1 MMGSTMLFLVTNWQ
15 LVVAVTLGVLILGAV
30 AWMLKNLWVAV
41 AGAAVLVGYF
51 AYQDAWVK
59 GAEQCRQQVK
69 AAVSAEKDR
78 QRTISDE
85 ALENARRLAAERAV
99 QASELQTMVDEY
111 ENADDCILDASR
123 ARGLH
128 DIR

>member
-1 MMGSTMLFLVTNWQ
+1 MESTLLFLVTNWQ
-15 LVVAVTLGVLILGAV
+15 LVVAIMLGVLILGFV

-41 AGAAVLVGYF
+41 AGVAVLLGYF

-59 GAEQCRQQVK
+59 GAEQCRQRV
-69 AAVSAEKDR
+69 AEAVSAEKDR
-78 QRTISDE
+78 QRTVSDE

-99 QASELQTMVDEY
+99 KANELQSKVDEY